1 MKKLI
6 YMFSTL
12 ILCFAF
18 MNDVSAANYKV
29 CVYDKLKDNAIQGA
43 LHVVGSKVK
52 FDMYRAGDE
61 GFLPYIFDNKLEVSK
76 FVYNGAGANAPTGV
90 DSTHKALSDPNYLA
104 TKCPQQLC
112 ECSNEVFIEEGSCFG
127 CDGGTNLGVYILK
140 KELREADVGGLDE
153 LLAYKF
159 GNANPSKLTYTT
171 ALNGGCP
178 SDVPAFK
185 LLKYAY
191 EILKI
196 GAPLALVV
204 FATIDMAKAAA
215 TSDESTIKKTQKH
228 CLKRFAAAVIVLL
241 SFVIVEMIIN
251 IVSGGSEVMSCINQ
265 LLN

>member
-18 MNDVSAANYKV
+18 MNDVSAADYKV
-29 CVYDKLKDNAIQGA
+29 CVYDKWADNAIQGA

-61 GFLPYIFDNKLEVSK
+61 GFLPFIFDNKLEESK

-90 DSTHKALSDPNYLA
+90 NSTHDALSDPNYLI

-112 ECSNEVFIEEGSCFG
+112 ECGDKVYIEEGTCSNCAFG
-127 CDGGTNLGVYILK
+127 LGTYHLK

-196 GAPLALVV
+196 GAPLTLVV

-251 IVSGGSEVMSCINQ
+251 IVSGGSEVMSCIDQ